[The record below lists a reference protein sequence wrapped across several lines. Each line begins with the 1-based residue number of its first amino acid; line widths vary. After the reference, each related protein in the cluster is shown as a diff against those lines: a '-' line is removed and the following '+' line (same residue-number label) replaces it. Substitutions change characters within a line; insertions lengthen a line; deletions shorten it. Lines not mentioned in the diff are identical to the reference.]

1 MNYDQT
7 QRSENKITYPKFV
20 STTGITSICGVT
32 KFLGYIILYD
42 FYFSGVMVK

>member
-7 QRSENKITYPKFV
+7 QRSESKITHPKFI
-20 STTGITSICGVT
+20 STTCITNIYGLT
-32 KFLGYIILYD
+32 KFLGYIILHN